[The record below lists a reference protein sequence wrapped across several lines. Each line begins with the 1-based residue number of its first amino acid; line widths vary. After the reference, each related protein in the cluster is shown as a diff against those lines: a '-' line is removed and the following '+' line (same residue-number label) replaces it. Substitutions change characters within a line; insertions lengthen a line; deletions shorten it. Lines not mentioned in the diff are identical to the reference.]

1 MQIGL
6 VSPTDGSSWLG
17 GLYIVQ
23 NLVLATTLL
32 SESERPRFRDVYWN
46 ARPSNDAWSD
56 IRPHLDDP
64 AVIALPTALLARVRR
79 ALRRPTSMADLFRDA
94 GVDAMFPVRLLE
106 NSGVPFVFH
115 LPDFQHRYLPDIND
129 QRVRDYFDES
139 FGREARAAARVHVSS
154 QSVMRDVEQFL
165 PEILPKVRVVFPVSI
180 PTPLWFERDPRET
193 AQRLGL
199 PERYFVIPNMVA
211 AHKNHRTIARALAVL
226 KARGIDAHVVC
237 TGKTADYRD
246 PSFFPRLSE
255 EIRELGVEDRLL
267 FAGVIERADQMAVIR
282 RAIAV
287 IQPSL
292 FEGWG
297 AAVAEAKALGKPLLA
312 SDLPVNREHAPEDVR
327 WIEALNAEGWAEGMA
342 EVLSTRAPGPDVEA
356 EERARVRI
364 QREAVGVGRAFTA
377 LFREIA

>member
-23 NLVLATTLL
+23 NLVLATTFIP
-32 SESERPRFRDVYWN
+32 EPERPRFRDVYWN
-46 ARPSNDAWSD
+46 TRPSSDPWSD
-56 IRPHLDDP
+56 IRPHLADP
-64 AVIALPTALLARVRR
+64 AVISLPSSLLGRARR
-79 ALRRPTSMADLFRDA
+79 ALRRPASMADLFRDA

-115 LPDFQHRYLPDIND
+115 LPDFQHRYLPEIND

-154 QSVMRDVEQFL
+154 QAVMRDVEQFL

-180 PTPLWFERDPRET
+180 PTPLWYHRDPRAT
-193 AQRLGL
+193 AQQRGL

-211 AHKNHRTIARALAVL
+211 AHKNHRTIARALSIL
-226 KARGIDAHVVC
+226 RSRGVDAHVVC

-246 PSFFPRLSE
+246 PSFFPRLTT
-255 EIRELGVEDRLL
+255 EIRELGVEDRLH
-267 FAGVIERADQMAVIR
+267 FAGVLERGEQMAVIR

-327 WIEALNAEGWAEGMA
+327 WIEALDAEAWAEAMA
-342 EVLSTRAPGPDVEA
+342 EVLSSRAPGPDVEA
-356 EERARVRI
+356 EERARARI
-364 QREAVGVGRAFTA
+364 EREAVGVGRAFTA
-377 LFREIA
+377 LFAEIA